1 MNEKGLY
8 PTLGTSIGPVKASKY
23 EGEDLD
29 PWETNYSITQE
40 NGVGLFLPDD
50 KRDGKIVRM
59 DFLKGTRRNIFRWGR
74 QYPLYLP
81 RGQPPGGQPWH
92 KGHFEERWG
101 IVELSKSVP
110 GHVAY
115 PMIYSMF
122 NYLNGEGKLANT
134 AGSAVTTVQSVREI
148 YAGNGDLVWVYVGG
162 IRIATPEELDL
173 LREEKTEDYEQQDV
187 LVNGSRLHR
196 HDESGL
202 AQGVSS
208 ATGWETDSN
217 ALFNP
222 TDSNNWVSS
231 SGSLLEEPKGES
243 ERGSERDS
251 ERGSNGGSNEAS
263 WASDSSTS
271 EELDLWSDEVEEKD
285 GPRVSEIIDRN
296 IERES
301 DELNLSLLDEVM
313 SVQTVPKD
321 HEESV
326 LDYDVDM
333 STEEFGIEDEE
344 EEPR

>member
-23 EGEDLD
+23 KGEDLD

-92 KGHFEERWG
+92 KGYFEERWG

-115 PMIYSMF
+115 PMIYSLF

-173 LREEKTEDYEQQDV
+173 LQAEKAEDYEQQDV
-187 LVNGSRLHR
+187 LVDGSRLNR
-196 HDESGL
+196 NGESGL

-208 ATGWETDSN
+208 DTGWETDSN

-222 TDSNNWVSS
+222 TESNNWVSS
-231 SGSLLEEPKGES
+231 SGSLLEPEEAPKGES
-243 ERGSERDS
+243 KGESGE
-251 ERGSNGGSNEAS
+251 S
-263 WASDSSTS
+263 WASDFSTS
-271 EELDLWSDEVEEKD
+271 EELDLWSKEVEEKD

-296 IERES
+296 IKRES
-301 DELNLSLLDEVM
+301 DEVNLSLLEEVM

-321 HEESV
+321 NEESV
-326 LDYDVDM
+326 LDYNVDM
-333 STEEFGIEDEE
+333 STEEFEIEDEE